1 MVREVRHHD
10 AAGDDPEHWQRSTP
24 PMTDGHELVCLATL
38 ATDHKH
44 EDHDG
49 NDRAEDE
56 ADDGEDDLD
65 AYQAV
70 PQSVIPAAPRPK
82 SVPRYQRA

>member
-1 MVREVRHHD
+1 
-10 AAGDDPEHWQRSTP
+10 
-24 PMTDGHELVCLATL
+24 MTDGHELVCPATL
-38 ATDHKH
+38 TTDHKR
-44 EDHDG
+44 EDRDA